1 VHDEDGHDCAVHRNA
16 AEVEIAR
23 PAGDVFPYL
32 IESEKRMQ
40 WVHGL
45 VESAPLDGGELGV
58 GSRFR
63 DVVVDHG
70 QRTTVEAEV
79 ERYEPNDGL
88 TARLEAKGFVSRV
101 DYTLQELD
109 GLTRVACTVETEFT
123 MRVARLLA
131 PLVTRHAQGAIER
144 SLSRLKRVLEG

>member
-1 VHDEDGHDCAVHRNA
+1 VHRNA

-23 PAGDVFPYL
+23 PAQDVFPYL
-32 IESEKRMQ
+32 IEAEKRRQ

-45 VESAPLDGGELGV
+45 VESTPLGDGKLGV

-70 QRTTVEAEV
+70 LRTTVEAEV

-88 TARLEAKGFVSRV
+88 TARLEARGFVSRV
-101 DYTLQELD
+101 DYRLQDLD
-109 GLTRVACTVETEFT
+109 GGTRVGCTVETEFT
-123 MRVARLLA
+123 MRVARLFA
-131 PLVTRHAQGAIER
+131 RLVTRHAQEAIES
-144 SLSRLKRVLEG
+144 SLTTLKRVLEA